1 MYGEEMVAAFADDLL
16 VALTDG
22 QDPDQLITLLEDW
35 TSLNKMDI
43 NKKKGKS
50 AYIQITKR
58 SNGDVSNTEEN
69 FRGIYRQKEYKYLGT
84 VIRENADYCDSLAS
98 ASKSICW
105 ERRKFKIAKTGL
117 NIQEQL
123 NIWKTYMGS
132 KTNHSLMTLLFCSKT
147 SQNKIQA
154 KFSKALKSAVGCPST
169 VNNDKVY
176 FVVNTLSPI
185 EYAKKFLLR
194 TIIKLLEFGH
204 EIKELKDMLGKIG
217 F

>member
-1 MYGEEMVAAFADDLL
+1 MLVEMYGEEMVAAFADDLL

-35 TSLNKMDI
+35 ASLNKMDI

-69 FRGIYRQKEYKYLGT
+69 FRGIYRQKEYKYLGI

-105 ERRKFKIAKTGL
+105 ERRKFKIA
-117 NIQEQL
+117 
-123 NIWKTYMGS
+123 
-132 KTNHSLMTLLFCSKT
+132 
-147 SQNKIQA
+147 
-154 KFSKALKSAVGCPST
+154 
-169 VNNDKVY
+169 
-176 FVVNTLSPI
+176 
-185 EYAKKFLLR
+185 
-194 TIIKLLEFGH
+194 
-204 EIKELKDMLGKIG
+204 
-217 F
+217 